1 LLEATDLTPT
11 LEHVPPALTAALTGS
26 KGIDKKRE
34 SIDKKAINFLFIL
47 RP

>member
-1 LLEATDLTPT
+1 MQGI
-11 LEHVPPALTAALTGS
+11 PPALTAALTGC

-34 SIDKKAINFLFIL
+34 SIDNKAINFLFIL